1 MSFLLLKREPSFD
14 NDGIVLLIVVIF
26 AIIMVIICIVF
37 ACYYLYRR
45 ARPLPRTCT
54 VDPHA
59 TVMQINFM
67 EKTDERDLSSIP
79 TGHQD
84 ELRGYWVQLPA
95 LAFVPDAEKGIQT
108 ETSNEEGPPTLEDY
122 NQKVN

>member
-1 MSFLLLKREPSFD
+1 MSFLLLKREPSFN
-14 NDGIVLLIVVIF
+14 NDDTVLLVVVIF
-26 AIIMVIICIVF
+26 AIVVVVICIVF
-37 ACYYLYRR
+37 ACFYLYRR
-45 ARPLPRTCT
+45 ARSPPRTCT

-84 ELRGYWVQLPA
+84 ELSGYWVQLPA
-95 LAFVPDAEKGIQT
+95 LAFVPDAGKGMQT
-108 ETSNEEGPPTLEDY
+108 ETSNEEGQCGIVSNTERG
-122 NQKVN
+122 